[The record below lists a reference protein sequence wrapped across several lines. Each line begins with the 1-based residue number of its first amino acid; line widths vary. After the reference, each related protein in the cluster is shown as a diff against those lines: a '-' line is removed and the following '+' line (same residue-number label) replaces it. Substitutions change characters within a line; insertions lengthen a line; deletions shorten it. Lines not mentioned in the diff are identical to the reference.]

1 MRNQP
6 ITRVRA
12 KMGVE
17 LDRKESKTGASGRLV
32 EERRHCCSHV
42 KTWQRRKLLSSEQH
56 SWRGETFNESRR
68 VKDLRQF
75 GGRGKVADCII

>member
-17 LDRKESKTGASGRLV
+17 LDRKTA
-32 EERRHCCSHV
+32 
-42 KTWQRRKLLSSEQH
+42 
-56 SWRGETFNESRR
+56 RR
-68 VKDLRQF
+68 VEWKDGGEEKALLLTCENMAKKKAVLRAAQVE
-75 GGRGKVADCII
+75 K